1 MMTTRRLFV
10 FIFVIALFAI
20 AVRETLDPDMWW
32 HLRTGQII
40 FTEGIPRQDIFSF
53 TVPDFEWITHEWLSQ
68 VLMWLIFAAAG
79 LPGLMVTFALLT
91 AVTYLLLYAACEG
104 RPFLAAFVVL
114 LAAITSAIV
123 WGARPQIFNL
133 FFTALFV
140 FLIEKVRRGGFS
152 FRVLWLLPPLTMLWA
167 NLHSGYLL
175 GVVFLGTIA
184 TGELLGRWRRA
195 PQADFSWLQIR
206 RLFLITFLS
215 FLAAGLNAN
224 GPALWIYPF
233 LTLGSSAMQTYILE
247 WHSPNFHELHFWPF
261 ALMVSLT
268 ALSWVWSKRPPTFTE
283 WLLYFGTGAAG
294 LISARNIPLF
304 ATIMT
309 PILARHLTLALRGVR
324 EVDDPTPAEDY
335 LRRLTVL
342 LDPAPASAPPRPLA
356 AINWVLALL
365 VLAAALGWTAQKIG
379 GNETAVTA
387 AYPVAAVD
395 FLQETELA
403 SSRGFNSYNWGGY
416 LIWRGLPVF
425 VDGRADVYGDS
436 FLFEYRRT
444 FDLKP
449 DWQAPLQQ
457 YAVDYVLME
466 QGSQL
471 ALLLEESPEWRPIYT
486 DGQAQIFVP
495 DNAGNHVD

>member
-68 VLMWLIFAAAG
+68 VLMWLVYVTAD

-91 AVTYLLLYAACEG
+91 AATYLLLYAACEG

-184 TGELLGRWRRA
+184 TGELLQRWRHA

-224 GPALWIYPF
+224 GPALWILP
-233 LTLGSSAMQTYILE
+233 
-247 WHSPNFHELHFWPF
+247 
-261 ALMVSLT
+261 
-268 ALSWVWSKRPPTFTE
+268 
-283 WLLYFGTGAAG
+283 
-294 LISARNIPLF
+294 IPH
-304 ATIMT
+304 
-309 PILARHLTLALRGVR
+309 P
-324 EVDDPTPAEDY
+324 
-335 LRRLTVL
+335 
-342 LDPAPASAPPRPLA
+342 
-356 AINWVLALL
+356 W
-365 VLAAALGWTAQKIG
+365 
-379 GNETAVTA
+379 
-387 AYPVAAVD
+387 
-395 FLQETELA
+395 
-403 SSRGFNSYNWGGY
+403 
-416 LIWRGLPVF
+416 
-425 VDGRADVYGDS
+425 
-436 FLFEYRRT
+436 
-444 FDLKP
+444 
-449 DWQAPLQQ
+449 
-457 YAVDYVLME
+457 
-466 QGSQL
+466 
-471 ALLLEESPEWRPIYT
+471 
-486 DGQAQIFVP
+486 
-495 DNAGNHVD
+495 